1 MAKIHKLSPVLSNQI
16 AAGEVVERPAS
27 VVKELVENSIDAKS
41 REIDVTVKGSGLD
54 QIKVVDDGTGIERDD
69 VRLAF
74 HRHATSKIHDRR
86 DLFQVTSLGFRGEAL
101 PSIASVAD
109 VVLRTSTGGVGTQ
122 IKINGGR
129 LIGVQPAAARRG
141 TSVTVSDLFFNTPA
155 RLKYMKSPA
164 TELSRITDIVDRL
177 ALGHPKIAFSL
188 VHNHREIL
196 RTAGRGNLQQVIGS
210 IYGINQI
217 KSMLPIANHNPDF
230 KIWGYVSLPKLTRA
244 SRNYVSLILNGRY
257 VRELAVTKAI
267 IEGYGSK
274 LMVGRYPIAI
284 INVQADPILVDPNV
298 HPTKQTVRISKERSL
313 CRLITSTIAAKLAK
327 QNLIPDAVHERG
339 VKPQYNVDQ
348 INLDLNRASTHYGES
363 AAPVFKRSRS
373 LISTNRRVHPVIIKN
388 RADLNSLSVRKFRRT
403 YRQADSRLPFGRNS
417 VTFQPSQKLKKRE
430 RSVQLAN
437 DQTNR
442 RFPRLRYIG
451 QMHGTYLLCE
461 AADGMYILDQHA
473 AQERVNYEKFR
484 QAIGKVSPDE
494 QDLLVPI
501 VLNYS
506 SADAFRIRDRLDVL
520 KSVGVNLA
528 PFGENSFV
536 VRQHPTW
543 FEAGQE
549 KATICEMI
557 DWVLKNGRLSIAK
570 FRAKTAIMMSCKRAI
585 KANQHLNRQQ
595 AIHLIRNLS
604 RTEDPFNC
612 PHGRP
617 VLVHFSNYEMQKMFK
632 RIQDPHRAGPWK
644 QYLWK
649 KSGN

>member
-122 IKINGGR
+122 IKINGGQ
-129 LIGVQPAAARRG
+129 LVGVQPAAARRG

-257 VRELAVTKAI
+257 VRE
-267 IEGYGSK
+267 
-274 LMVGRYPIAI
+274 
-284 INVQADPILVDPNV
+284 
-298 HPTKQTVRISKERSL
+298 
-313 CRLITSTIAAKLAK
+313 
-327 QNLIPDAVHERG
+327 
-339 VKPQYNVDQ
+339 
-348 INLDLNRASTHYGES
+348 
-363 AAPVFKRSRS
+363 
-373 LISTNRRVHPVIIKN
+373 
-388 RADLNSLSVRKFRRT
+388 
-403 YRQADSRLPFGRNS
+403 
-417 VTFQPSQKLKKRE
+417 
-430 RSVQLAN
+430 
-437 DQTNR
+437 
-442 RFPRLRYIG
+442 
-451 QMHGTYLLCE
+451 
-461 AADGMYILDQHA
+461 
-473 AQERVNYEKFR
+473 
-484 QAIGKVSPDE
+484 
-494 QDLLVPI
+494 
-501 VLNYS
+501 
-506 SADAFRIRDRLDVL
+506 
-520 KSVGVNLA
+520 
-528 PFGENSFV
+528 
-536 VRQHPTW
+536 
-543 FEAGQE
+543 
-549 KATICEMI
+549 
-557 DWVLKNGRLSIAK
+557 
-570 FRAKTAIMMSCKRAI
+570 
-585 KANQHLNRQQ
+585 
-595 AIHLIRNLS
+595 
-604 RTEDPFNC
+604 
-612 PHGRP
+612 
-617 VLVHFSNYEMQKMFK
+617 
-632 RIQDPHRAGPWK
+632 
-644 QYLWK
+644 
-649 KSGN
+649 